1 MDLTPEVKKSMNPK
15 AIILLLDIVLFFILL
30 AVLPFDPK
38 ANKGLAL
45 LAFVAVLWLTEAL
58 HVTITALIV
67 PLLAIGLGLVST
79 KEALV
84 AFADP
89 IRKKNIIPML
99 SCCSVLLTAR
109 ASVGWEP

>member
-1 MDLTPEVKKSMNPK
+1 MEFTPEVKKSLNPSS
-15 AIILLLDIVLFFILL
+15 IIIAVDIVLFFILL
-30 AVLPFDPK
+30 NVLPFDPK

-45 LAFVAVLWLTEAL
+45 LVFVAVLWLTEAL
-58 HVTITALIV
+58 HVTITAIMI

-89 IRKKNIIPML
+89 TIFL
-99 SCCSVLLTAR
+99 FFGGFALATALHI
-109 ASVGWEP
+109 

>member
-67 PLLAIGLGLVST
+67 PLLAIGLG
-79 KEALV
+79 
-84 AFADP
+84 
-89 IRKKNIIPML
+89 
-99 SCCSVLLTAR
+99 
-109 ASVGWEP
+109 